1 MKRIIIE
8 QEWGGLGD
16 NLQFSTLPEVG
27 SKLGYE
33 VYISNHNKYRNLDIK
48 RLVWDI
54 NPFISGYTDE
64 RGNLNDLFNPNP
76 INKDFPI
83 LDRWNDSL
91 NIIQNIE
98 FQIFGNSYNENPLLY
113 YRPNLIENLS
123 DKILLDPN
131 SVSTN
136 FIFDSIIGSM
146 NKEDLIILNQ
156 EMGGYTNIKS
166 SSIFEW
172 VDIITSAKE
181 FICQLS
187 GGTVVMAAYNKP
199 CTVYTPTYSNTFN
212 FKIHNYI
219 KI

>member
-98 FQIFGNSYNENPLLY
+98 FQIFGDSYNENPLLY
-113 YRPNLIENLS
+113 YRPNFIDNLS

-131 SVSTN
+131 SISTN
-136 FIFDSIIGSM
+136 FSFDSIIGSM
-146 NKEDLIILNQ
+146 SKEDLIKRY
-156 EMGGYTNIKS
+156 GK
-166 SSIFEW
+166 
-172 VDIITSAKE
+172 TS
-181 FICQLS
+181 
-187 GGTVVMAAYNKP
+187 
-199 CTVYTPTYSNTFN
+199 
-212 FKIHNYI
+212 
-219 KI
+219 

>member
-156 EMGGYTNIKS
+156 EMIGYTNIKS

>member
-98 FQIFGNSYNENPLLY
+98 FQIFGDSYNENPLLY
-113 YRPNLIENLS
+113 YRPNFIDNLS

-131 SVSTN
+131 SISTN
-136 FIFDSIIGSM
+136 FSFDSIIGSM

-156 EMGGYTNIKS
+156 EMIGYTNIKS

-187 GGTVVMAAYNKP
+187 GGTVVMAAYNKS
-199 CTVYTPTYSNTFN
+199 CTVYTPTYNDTFN